1 MKDKRKF
8 LFIVFVILVVGVT
21 AFNIYLSKKSMSDG
35 KEKQLKLSN
44 ELLTKQNEDLKK
56 RLDKVLP
63 SAQEQQRRAYLS
75 TAETF
80 IQLSFHREKE
90 GYSERKEKAK
100 SIMSEELLQQFYPT
114 DKYELGDTYKTKP
127 IEMKFYLQENE
138 PDKEEVN
145 VLAEFINVTTD
156 STQNREE
163 KVKQCVANHHKK
175 RKGNM
180 ASYKCRRT
188 KYESFI
194 TKKVR

>member
-1 MKDKRKF
+1 MKDKRKS

-75 TAETF
+75 LAETF

-127 IEMKFYLQENE
+127 IEMKLYLQENE

-156 STQNREE
+156 PTQNREE
-163 KVKQCVANHHKK
+163 KVNNVLRIIMKK
-175 RKGNM
+175 EKETWRVTSVEELNM
-180 ASYKCRRT
+180 
-188 KYESFI
+188 
-194 TKKVR
+194 KVL

>member
-21 AFNIYLSKKSMSDG
+21 AFNIYLSKKTMSDG

-100 SIMSEELLQQFYPT
+100 TIMSEELLQQFYPT

-127 IEMKFYLQENE
+127 IEMKLYLQENE

-163 KVKQCVANHHKK
+163 KVNNVLRIIMKK
-175 RKGNM
+175 DKETWRVTSVEELNM
-180 ASYKCRRT
+180 
-188 KYESFI
+188 
-194 TKKVR
+194 KVL

>member
-1 MKDKRKF
+1 MKDKRKS

-156 STQNREE
+156 PTQNREE
-163 KVKQCVANHHKK
+163 KVNNVLRIIMKK
-175 RKGNM
+175 EKEIWRVTSVEELSM
-180 ASYKCRRT
+180 
-188 KYESFI
+188 
-194 TKKVR
+194 KVL

>member
-1 MKDKRKF
+1 MKDKRKS

-100 SIMSEELLQQFYPT
+100 AIMSEELLQQFYPT

-138 PDKEEVN
+138 FDQEDVN
-145 VLAEFINVTTD
+145 VLAECINVTTD

-163 KVKQCVANHHKK
+163 KVNNVLRIIMKK
-175 RKGNM
+175 EKETWRVTSVEELNM
-180 ASYKCRRT
+180 
-188 KYESFI
+188 
-194 TKKVR
+194 KVL

>member
-1 MKDKRKF
+1 MKDKRKS

-21 AFNIYLSKKSMSDG
+21 VFNIYLSKKSMSDG

-90 GYSERKEKAK
+90 GYNERKEKAK

-138 PDKEEVN
+138 PDKEEIN

-163 KVKQCVANHHKK
+163 KVNNVLRIIIKK
-175 RKGNM
+175 EKETWRVTSVEELNM
-180 ASYKCRRT
+180 
-188 KYESFI
+188 
-194 TKKVR
+194 KVL

>member
-1 MKDKRKF
+1 MKDKRKS
-8 LFIVFVILVVGVT
+8 LFIVFVILLVGVT
-21 AFNIYLSKKSMSDG
+21 VFNSYLSKKSMSDG

-63 SAQEQQRRAYLS
+63 SAQEQQRRSYLS

-163 KVKQCVANHHKK
+163 KVNNVLRIIMKK
-175 RKGNM
+175 ENETWRVTSVEELNM
-180 ASYKCRRT
+180 
-188 KYESFI
+188 
-194 TKKVR
+194 KVL

>member
-138 PDKEEVN
+138 PVKEEVN

-156 STQNREE
+156 ATQNREE
-163 KVKQCVANHHKK
+163 KVNNVLRIIMKK
-175 RKGNM
+175 DKETWRVTSVEELNM
-180 ASYKCRRT
+180 
-188 KYESFI
+188 
-194 TKKVR
+194 KVL

>member
-8 LFIVFVILVVGVT
+8 LFIVFVILVIGVT
-21 AFNIYLSKKSMSDG
+21 VFNIYLSKKSMSDG

-44 ELLTKQNEDLKK
+44 ELLTRQNEDLKK

-90 GYSERKEKAK
+90 GYNERKEKAK

-145 VLAEFINVTTD
+145 VLAEFVNVTTD

-163 KVKQCVANHHKK
+163 KVNNVLRIIIKK
-175 RKGNM
+175 EKETWRVTSVEELNM
-180 ASYKCRRT
+180 
-188 KYESFI
+188 
-194 TKKVR
+194 KVL

>member
-1 MKDKRKF
+1 MKDKRKS
-8 LFIVFVILVVGVT
+8 LFIVFVILVIGVT

-44 ELLTKQNEDLKK
+44 DLLTKQNEDLKK

-100 SIMSEELLQQFYPT
+100 SIMSEELLQQFYTT

-163 KVKQCVANHHKK
+163 KVNNVLRIIMKK
-175 RKGNM
+175 ENETWRVTSVEELNM
-180 ASYKCRRT
+180 
-188 KYESFI
+188 
-194 TKKVR
+194 KVL

>member
-1 MKDKRKF
+1 MKDKRKS

-100 SIMSEELLQQFYPT
+100 TIMSEELLQQFYPT

-163 KVKQCVANHHKK
+163 KVNNVLRIIMKK
-175 RKGNM
+175 DKETWRVTSVEELNM
-180 ASYKCRRT
+180 
-188 KYESFI
+188 
-194 TKKVR
+194 KVL

>member
-100 SIMSEELLQQFYPT
+100 SIMNEELLQQFYPT

-127 IEMKFYLQENE
+127 IEMKFYLKENE
-138 PDKEEVN
+138 PDKEEIN

-156 STQNREE
+156 ATQNREE
-163 KVKQCVANHHKK
+163 KVNNVLRIIMKK
-175 RKGNM
+175 EKETWRVTSVEELNM
-180 ASYKCRRT
+180 
-188 KYESFI
+188 
-194 TKKVR
+194 KVL

>member
-1 MKDKRKF
+1 MKDKRKS

-90 GYSERKEKAK
+90 GYSEWKEKAK

-163 KVKQCVANHHKK
+163 KVNNVLRIIMKK
-175 RKGNM
+175 ENETWRVTSVEELNM
-180 ASYKCRRT
+180 
-188 KYESFI
+188 
-194 TKKVR
+194 KVL

>member
-44 ELLTKQNEDLKK
+44 ELLTRQNEDLKK

-90 GYSERKEKAK
+90 GYNERKEKAK

-138 PDKEEVN
+138 PDQEEVN

-163 KVKQCVANHHKK
+163 KVKSVLRIIIKK
-175 RKGNM
+175 EKETWRVTSVEELNM
-180 ASYKCRRT
+180 
-188 KYESFI
+188 
-194 TKKVR
+194 KVL

>member
-1 MKDKRKF
+1 MKDKRKS

-44 ELLTKQNEDLKK
+44 ELLTRQNEDLKK

-90 GYSERKEKAK
+90 GYNERKEKAK

-163 KVKQCVANHHKK
+163 KVNNVLRIIIKK
-175 RKGNM
+175 EKETWRVTSVEELNM
-180 ASYKCRRT
+180 
-188 KYESFI
+188 
-194 TKKVR
+194 KVL

>member
-1 MKDKRKF
+1 MKDKRKS

-21 AFNIYLSKKSMSDG
+21 GFNIYLSKKSMSDG

-75 TAETF
+75 IAETF

-100 SIMSEELLQQFYPT
+100 TIMSEELLQQFYPT

-127 IEMKFYLQENE
+127 IEMKLYLQKNE

-156 STQNREE
+156 PMQNREE
-163 KVKQCVANHHKK
+163 KVNNVLRIIMKK
-175 RKGNM
+175 DRETWRVTSVEELNM
-180 ASYKCRRT
+180 
-188 KYESFI
+188 
-194 TKKVR
+194 KVL

>member
-1 MKDKRKF
+1 MKDKRKS

-44 ELLTKQNEDLKK
+44 ELLTKKNEDLKK

-90 GYSERKEKAK
+90 GYSERKEKEK

-163 KVKQCVANHHKK
+163 KVNNVLRIIMKK
-175 RKGNM
+175 DKETWRVTSVEELNM
-180 ASYKCRRT
+180 
-188 KYESFI
+188 
-194 TKKVR
+194 KVL

>member
-8 LFIVFVILVVGVT
+8 LFIVFVVLVVGVT
-21 AFNIYLSKKSMSDG
+21 AFNIYLSKKTMSDG

-63 SAQEQQRRAYLS
+63 SAQEQQRREYLS

-138 PDKEEVN
+138 ADKEEVN

-163 KVKQCVANHHKK
+163 KVNNVLRIIMKK
-175 RKGNM
+175 EKETWRVTSVEELNM
-180 ASYKCRRT
+180 
-188 KYESFI
+188 
-194 TKKVR
+194 KVL

>member
-1 MKDKRKF
+1 MKDKRKS

-21 AFNIYLSKKSMSDG
+21 AFNIYLSEKSMSDG

-138 PDKEEVN
+138 PDKEEIN

-163 KVKQCVANHHKK
+163 KVNNVLRIIMKK
-175 RKGNM
+175 EKETWRVTSVEELNM
-180 ASYKCRRT
+180 
-188 KYESFI
+188 
-194 TKKVR
+194 KVL

>member
-1 MKDKRKF
+1 MKDKRKIMF
-8 LFIVFVILVVGVT
+8 FVLAILVAGVT
-21 AFNIYLSKKSMSDG
+21 VFNIYLSKKSMSDG

-44 ELLTKQNEDLKK
+44 ELLTRQNEDLKK

-138 PDKEEVN
+138 PDQEEVN
-145 VLAEFINVTTD
+145 VLGEFINVTTD

-163 KVKQCVANHHKK
+163 KVKNVLRIIIKK
-175 RKGNM
+175 EKETWRVTSVEELNM
-180 ASYKCRRT
+180 
-188 KYESFI
+188 
-194 TKKVR
+194 KVL

>member
-1 MKDKRKF
+1 MKDKRKS

-100 SIMSEELLQQFYPT
+100 SIMNEELLQQFYPT

-156 STQNREE
+156 ATQNREE
-163 KVKQCVANHHKK
+163 KVNNVLRIIMKK
-175 RKGNM
+175 ENETWGVTSVEELNM
-180 ASYKCRRT
+180 
-188 KYESFI
+188 
-194 TKKVR
+194 KVL

>member
-1 MKDKRKF
+1 MKDKRKS

-163 KVKQCVANHHKK
+163 KVNNVLRIIMKK
-175 RKGNM
+175 ENETWRVTSVEELNM
-180 ASYKCRRT
+180 K
-188 KYESFI
+188 I
-194 TKKVR
+194 L

>member
-1 MKDKRKF
+1 MKDKRKS

-75 TAETF
+75 TAEMF

-100 SIMSEELLQQFYPT
+100 SIMGEELLQQFYPT

-163 KVKQCVANHHKK
+163 KVNNVLRIIMKK
-175 RKGNM
+175 EKETWRVTSVEELNM
-180 ASYKCRRT
+180 
-188 KYESFI
+188 
-194 TKKVR
+194 KVL

>member
-1 MKDKRKF
+1 MKDKRKS

-63 SAQEQQRRAYLS
+63 SAQEQQRRAYLT

-138 PDKEEVN
+138 PNKEEVN

-163 KVKQCVANHHKK
+163 KVNNVLRIIMKK
-175 RKGNM
+175 EKETWRVTSVEELNM
-180 ASYKCRRT
+180 
-188 KYESFI
+188 
-194 TKKVR
+194 KVL

>member
-21 AFNIYLSKKSMSDG
+21 VFNIYLSKKSMSDG

-163 KVKQCVANHHKK
+163 KVNNVLRIIMKK
-175 RKGNM
+175 EKETWRVTSVEELNM
-180 ASYKCRRT
+180 
-188 KYESFI
+188 
-194 TKKVR
+194 KVL

>member
-90 GYSERKEKAK
+90 GYSERKEIAE

-156 STQNREE
+156 PTQNREE
-163 KVKQCVANHHKK
+163 KVNNVLRIIMKK
-175 RKGNM
+175 EKETWRVT
-180 ASYKCRRT
+180 SV
-188 KYESFI
+188 EELSV
-194 TKKVR
+194 KVL

>member
-1 MKDKRKF
+1 MKDKRKS

-63 SAQEQQRRAYLS
+63 SAQEQLRRAYLS

-100 SIMSEELLQQFYPT
+100 TIMSEELLQQFYPT

-163 KVKQCVANHHKK
+163 KVNNVLRIIMKK
-175 RKGNM
+175 DKETWRVTSVEELNM
-180 ASYKCRRT
+180 
-188 KYESFI
+188 
-194 TKKVR
+194 KVL

>member
-1 MKDKRKF
+1 MKDKRKS

-63 SAQEQQRRAYLS
+63 SAQEQQRRAYLT

-156 STQNREE
+156 ATQNREE
-163 KVKQCVANHHKK
+163 KVNNVLRIIMKK
-175 RKGNM
+175 ENETWRVTSVEELNM
-180 ASYKCRRT
+180 
-188 KYESFI
+188 
-194 TKKVR
+194 KVL

>member
-1 MKDKRKF
+1 MKDKRKS

-163 KVKQCVANHHKK
+163 KVNNVLRIIMKK
-175 RKGNM
+175 ENETWRVTSVEELN
-180 ASYKCRRT
+180 
-188 KYESFI
+188 I
-194 TKKVR
+194 KVL

>member
-1 MKDKRKF
+1 MKDKRKS

-138 PDKEEVN
+138 PDKEEIN

-163 KVKQCVANHHKK
+163 KVNNVLRIIMKK
-175 RKGNM
+175 EKETWRITSVEELNM
-180 ASYKCRRT
+180 
-188 KYESFI
+188 
-194 TKKVR
+194 KVL

>member
-1 MKDKRKF
+1 MKDKRKS

-145 VLAEFINVTTD
+145 VLTEFINVTTD

-163 KVKQCVANHHKK
+163 KVNNVLRIIMKK
-175 RKGNM
+175 EKETWRVTSVEELNM
-180 ASYKCRRT
+180 
-188 KYESFI
+188 
-194 TKKVR
+194 KVL

>member
-1 MKDKRKF
+1 MKDKRKS

-90 GYSERKEKAK
+90 GYNERKEKAK

-163 KVKQCVANHHKK
+163 KVNNVLRIIIKK
-175 RKGNM
+175 EKETWRVTSVEELNM
-180 ASYKCRRT
+180 
-188 KYESFI
+188 
-194 TKKVR
+194 KVL

>member
-1 MKDKRKF
+1 MKDKRKS

-21 AFNIYLSKKSMSDG
+21 AFNIYLSKKTMSDG

-75 TAETF
+75 TAEMF

-100 SIMSEELLQQFYPT
+100 TIMSEELLQQFYPT

-163 KVKQCVANHHKK
+163 KVNNVLRIIMKK
-175 RKGNM
+175 DKETWRVTSVEELNM
-180 ASYKCRRT
+180 
-188 KYESFI
+188 
-194 TKKVR
+194 KVL

>member
-1 MKDKRKF
+1 MKDKRKS

-35 KEKQLKLSN
+35 KEKQLKLTN

-156 STQNREE
+156 ATQNREE
-163 KVKQCVANHHKK
+163 KVNNVLRIIMKK
-175 RKGNM
+175 ENEIWRVTSVEELNM
-180 ASYKCRRT
+180 
-188 KYESFI
+188 
-194 TKKVR
+194 KVL

>member
-8 LFIVFVILVVGVT
+8 LFIVFAILVVGVT

-90 GYSERKEKAK
+90 GYNERKEKAK

-145 VLAEFINVTTD
+145 VLAKFINVTTD

-163 KVKQCVANHHKK
+163 KVNNVLRIIIKK
-175 RKGNM
+175 EKETWRVTSVEELNM
-180 ASYKCRRT
+180 
-188 KYESFI
+188 
-194 TKKVR
+194 KVL

>member
-1 MKDKRKF
+1 MQDKRKF
-8 LFIVFVILVVGVT
+8 MFIVFVILVVGVT

-90 GYSERKEKAK
+90 GYNERKEKAK

-138 PDKEEVN
+138 PDKEEVH

-163 KVKQCVANHHKK
+163 KVNNVLRIIIKK
-175 RKGNM
+175 EKETWRVTSVEELNM
-180 ASYKCRRT
+180 
-188 KYESFI
+188 
-194 TKKVR
+194 KVL

>member
-8 LFIVFVILVVGVT
+8 LFIVFVILVIGVT
-21 AFNIYLSKKSMSDG
+21 VFNIYLSKKSMSDG

-44 ELLTKQNEDLKK
+44 ELLTRQNEDLKK

-163 KVKQCVANHHKK
+163 KVNNVLRIIIKK
-175 RKGNM
+175 EKETWRVTIVEELNM
-180 ASYKCRRT
+180 
-188 KYESFI
+188 
-194 TKKVR
+194 KVL

>member
-21 AFNIYLSKKSMSDG
+21 AFNIYLSKKTMSDG

-44 ELLTKQNEDLKK
+44 ELLTKQNQDLKK

-63 SAQEQQRRAYLS
+63 SAQEQQRMAYLS

-114 DKYELGDTYKTKP
+114 NKYELGDTYKTKP
-127 IEMKFYLQENE
+127 IEMKFYLQENK
-138 PDKEEVN
+138 PDKEEV
-145 VLAEFINVTTD
+145 
-156 STQNREE
+156 
-163 KVKQCVANHHKK
+163 
-175 RKGNM
+175 
-180 ASYKCRRT
+180 
-188 KYESFI
+188 
-194 TKKVR
+194 

>member
-1 MKDKRKF
+1 MKDKRKS

-21 AFNIYLSKKSMSDG
+21 AFNIYLSKKTMSDG

-100 SIMSEELLQQFYPT
+100 TIMSEELLQQFYPT

-163 KVKQCVANHHKK
+163 KVNNVLRIIMKK
-175 RKGNM
+175 DKETWRVTSVEELNM
-180 ASYKCRRT
+180 
-188 KYESFI
+188 
-194 TKKVR
+194 KVL

>member
-1 MKDKRKF
+1 MKDKRKS

-75 TAETF
+75 TAEKF

-138 PDKEEVN
+138 PDKEEIN

-163 KVKQCVANHHKK
+163 KVNNVLRIIMKK
-175 RKGNM
+175 EKETWRVTSVEELNM
-180 ASYKCRRT
+180 
-188 KYESFI
+188 
-194 TKKVR
+194 KVL